1 MDSAKRK
8 RRQGTIS
15 NTLLRTGKVKPI
27 SVSQSWEAQD
37 TRSWGAL
44 LEGGF
49 HEAMAVKGH
58 ALLLCVPPA
67 ACGRLASGGRYLGG
81 SFEVSALQLKCQ
93 EWLEKGT
100 KAEK

>member
-8 RRQGTIS
+8 RHQGTIS
-15 NTLLRTGKVKPI
+15 NTLLRTGKVNPL

-49 HEAMAVKGH
+49 HEAVTVKGH
-58 ALLLCVPPA
+58 ALLLCVPL
-67 ACGRLASGGRYLGG
+67 CCLWQTSLGWEILG
-81 SFEVSALQLKCQ
+81 WEF
-93 EWLEKGT
+93 
-100 KAEK
+100 